1 MSRVYT
7 LLPAIILFILI
18 FSSENI
24 YYNNDNFFSDIGNSL
39 NVEFIRD
46 GDLYFI
52 DRNSV
57 IKKIEIEIAKKDS
70 EKINGLKFRSS
81 IKEDTGMLFL
91 LRDQEEYKIINI
103 KGVRK
108 FLDIIYI
115 DEYNT
120 IIFIDKNVNPIKEM
134 EIPDLYPSIV
144 KYVLEINAGMA
155 EKWKIK
161 EGFRVNYFL
170 DKKNI

>member
-91 LRDQEEYKIINI
+91 LRDQEEYKRINI

-161 EGFRVNYFL
+161 EGFRVNCFL

>member
-7 LLPAIILFILI
+7 LLPVIILFILI

-91 LRDQEEYKIINI
+91 LRDQEEYKRINI

-134 EIPDLYPSIV
+134 EIADLYPSIV
-144 KYVLEINAGMA
+144 KYVLEINAGMT

-161 EGFRVNYFL
+161 EGFRVNWFL